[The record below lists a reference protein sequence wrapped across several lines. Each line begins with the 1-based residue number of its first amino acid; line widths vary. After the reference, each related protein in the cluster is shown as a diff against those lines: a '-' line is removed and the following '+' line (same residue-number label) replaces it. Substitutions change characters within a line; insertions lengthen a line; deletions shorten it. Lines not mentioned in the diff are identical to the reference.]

1 MYLNNPF
8 LANFLTTNQL
18 FPFDFLLVSAEKEKE
33 LLTKKLKSSR
43 EAVKQLSQENNEL
56 RGRTEA

>member
-8 LANFLTTNQL
+8 LTNFLTTNQS

>member
-8 LANFLTTNQL
+8 LENFLTTNQS

-43 EAVKQLSQENNEL
+43 EAVKQLLQENNEL

>member
-8 LANFLTTNQL
+8 LANFLTTNQS